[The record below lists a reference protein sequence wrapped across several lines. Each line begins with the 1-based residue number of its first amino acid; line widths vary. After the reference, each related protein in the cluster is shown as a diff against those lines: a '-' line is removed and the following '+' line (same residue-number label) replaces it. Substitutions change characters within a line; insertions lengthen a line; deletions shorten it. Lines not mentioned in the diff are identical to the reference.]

1 MVRKNQALS
10 LRNQFSVTE
19 IDEDWD
25 LMKVNFNS
33 QEEMI
38 ERVLWY
44 LDSIKVI
51 SPNDLRNEILNR
63 LKGLANG

>member
-25 LMKVNFNS
+25 LMKINFSS

-44 LDSIKVI
+44 LDSIKVL

-63 LKGLANG
+63 LKELANG

>member
-10 LRNQFSVTE
+10 LRDQFSVTE
-19 IDEDWD
+19 IDEEWD
-25 LMKVNFNS
+25 LMRVNFNS

>member
-25 LMKVNFNS
+25 LMQVNFNS

>member
-25 LMKVNFNS
+25 LMKINFNS

-44 LDSIKVI
+44 LDSIKVL

-63 LKGLANG
+63 LKELADG

>member
-10 LRNQFSVTE
+10 LRDQFSVTE
-19 IDEDWD
+19 IDEEWD
-25 LMKVNFNS
+25 LMRVNFNS

-63 LKGLANG
+63 LKELANG

>member
-25 LMKVNFNS
+25 LMKINFNS

-44 LDSIKVI
+44 LDSIKVL

-63 LKGLANG
+63 LKELANG

>member
-1 MVRKNQALS
+1 
-10 LRNQFSVTE
+10 VTE

-25 LMKVNFNS
+25 LMKINFNS

-44 LDSIKVI
+44 LDSIKVL

-63 LKGLANG
+63 LKELANG